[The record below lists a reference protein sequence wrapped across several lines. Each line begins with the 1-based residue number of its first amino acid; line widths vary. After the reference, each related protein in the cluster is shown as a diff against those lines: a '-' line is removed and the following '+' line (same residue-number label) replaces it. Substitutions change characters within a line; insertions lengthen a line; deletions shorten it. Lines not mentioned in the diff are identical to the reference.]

1 MASTRCVAT
10 LLLAAVIGGCSS
22 VPEGGTADSPH
33 VRSAIEERL
42 GVALKPVP
50 KVVQTAT
57 LSNVVDIYSA
67 RTTSERILVVIFD
80 SPAATTQVVGE
91 QARMPGSDVLRRGN
105 VAVVYTRT
113 PRRESRVGELR
124 QAIADAFNS

>member
-10 LLLAAVIGGCSS
+10 LVLTAAIGGCSS
-22 VPEGGTADSPH
+22 VPGEPTVDGRR
-33 VRSAIEERL
+33 VRSAIEQHL

-67 RTTSERILVVIFD
+67 WTSSERILVVVFD
-80 SPAATTQVVGE
+80 SPAATSQVVGKH
-91 QARMPGSDVLRRGN
+91 ARMPGSDVLRRGN

-113 PRRESRVGELR
+113 PRRGSRVSELR